1 MVLEQILGLE
11 EFEEEESG
19 EELHSHPQPS
29 SQVSDVITQMV
40 AVPCF
45 SGRGN
50 MWIWAAAGRGR
61 RWHSKRFC
69 LSFASSH
76 WIEPEVTLLRIFP
89 INLSWTGGS
98 KSLLEEIVVKG
109 LGISCFSGLQAKK
122 KSFVSDSMGSVSLF
136 CESSRWQFRAVMRN
150 ETTDLGNLVRVAIKS
165 FSCFCFRE
173 VPTSFFLC
181 VCGLFFVFLFFCFF
195 DRSLAHNHTA
205 IFL

>member
-122 KSFVSDSMGSVSLF
+122 KKVLLVTPWGASRFSVNPPDGSSVQWWEMKLL
-136 CESSRWQFRAVMRN
+136 
-150 ETTDLGNLVRVAIKS
+150 TLGI
-165 FSCFCFRE
+165 
-173 VPTSFFLC
+173 
-181 VCGLFFVFLFFCFF
+181 
-195 DRSLAHNHTA
+195 
-205 IFL
+205 